1 MMADDSLCK
10 EIEVF
15 AMTHSQ
21 AEAAKRPPPPPV
33 EAPAAPRVPDVP
45 RLTASI
51 MSSTDK
57 LFFIAHKI
65 PGSDQS
71 EWALVRIDLQLSI
84 SAHPACLQDGRFL
97 AQFYIY
103 HPANKKYNII
113 NQRYWLDYLPKYAG
127 DNICCN
133 RNANLIRP

>member
-1 MMADDSLCK
+1 MAELNAECFQWGEGEEDLMLADDSLCQ

-15 AMTHSQ
+15 AVTCSQ

-33 EAPAAPRVPDVP
+33 EAPPTPRVPDIS

-51 MSSTDK
+51 MSSNDK

-71 EWALVRIDLQLSI
+71 EWALLKIDLQLSI
-84 SAHPACLQDGRFL
+84 
-97 AQFYIY
+97 
-103 HPANKKYNII
+103 
-113 NQRYWLDYLPKYAG
+113 
-127 DNICCN
+127 
-133 RNANLIRP
+133 